1 MRSRKIYQVY
11 AALESNERKSF
22 GLYLVSPL
30 FGLGHRLE
38 ELRAVLEE
46 MVADPEEVDL
56 DAETIWKLLPSTQT
70 SFRANGFDKLC
81 AELMNALNDFLALE
95 EFRSRPVTIASHQL
109 SAYVERNLDE
119 FVPRIYENLRDK
131 LGEDLEKDSAGLYAH
146 LELSELYGEYVFR
159 KPRMPRGEQLLEI
172 DARLNAFFFA
182 KKLEI
187 ASLVEVFNQNYS
199 ADLELPYTDLFE
211 RIVGEPEDKFP
222 LLVRIQ
228 ALAWM
233 LSSTREDQFYW
244 QLKDLLIEKTHN
256 LARDQR
262 RTLFHLLLFHCVVRI
277 NGGEEAF
284 ELEMDELQ
292 MTMLDLGLFLE
303 DGKMPPA
310 QFKNI
315 IHVRLLNGAIDWVA
329 AFIQEWEGK
338 LSNDHGGCSPI
349 YNKAALDFHTG
360 DFNACIRKMEQVLR
374 DFKEDVFYG
383 MDARIYVLMSL
394 YEKGKR
400 EDVVA
405 QFESRL
411 NAFRVYLLR
420 EKRLGDARKAR
431 YTNLVK
437 QFRRLMSLS
446 LEAPDKRVKK
456 AEKFLKILDSLQPA
470 SNRKWFVEQV
480 QIFLS

>member
-46 MVADPEEVDL
+46 MVAAPEEVDL

-70 SFRANGFDKLC
+70 AFRANGFDKLC
-81 AELMNALNDFLALE
+81 AELMNALNDFLALQ
-95 EFRSRPVTIASHQL
+95 EFRAKPSTIASHQL

-119 FVPRIYENLRDK
+119 FVPRVYENLRDK

-146 LELSELYGEYVFR
+146 LELSQRYGEYVFR
-159 KPRMPRGEQLLEI
+159 KPRMPRGEQLIEI

-187 ASLVEVFNQNYS
+187 ASLVDIYNQAFS
-199 ADLELPYTDLFE
+199 AGLALPYTDMIE
-211 RIVGEPEDKFP
+211 RIVDEPEDRFP
-222 LLVRIQ
+222 LLVRMR

-233 LSSTREDQFYW
+233 LTSTCEDQYYW
-244 QLKDLLIEKTHN
+244 QLKTLLIEKMDK
-256 LARDQR
+256 LARDQQ
-262 RTLFHLLLFHCVVRI
+262 RTLFHLLLNHCVFRI
-277 NGGEEAF
+277 NGGNEEF
-284 ELEMDELQ
+284 EAEMDELQ
-292 MTMLDLGLFLE
+292 LTMLDFELFLV

-315 IHVRLLNGAIDWVA
+315 IYVRLLNGAFDWVVT
-329 AFIQEWEGK
+329 FIDEWEGR

-349 YNKAALDFHTG
+349 YNKAVLNFYEG
-360 DFNACIRKMEQVLR
+360 EYNACIRKMEQVLR
-374 DFKEDVFYG
+374 DFKEDVFYSL
-383 MDARIYVLMSL
+383 DARIYILMCL
-394 YEKGKR
+394 YEKGKQ
-400 EDVVA
+400 EDVLA
-405 QFESRL
+405 QLESGL

-420 EKRLGDARKAR
+420 EKRLGDARKER
-431 YTNLVK
+431 YSNLVK

-446 LEAPDKRVKK
+446 LEAPVKRVKK
-456 AEKFLKILDSLQPA
+456 AEKFLEILDSLQPA
-470 SNRKWFVEQV
+470 SNRKWFIKQV
-480 QIFLS
+480 KVFLS